1 MAVMYAFCDQ
11 KTAPS
16 GQAVPKLGTAWQ
28 GPAQVFCLP
37 AHTALPAPPH
47 PGSRTADR
55 VARQE
60 SSVLHVMGSPQQP
73 YLQTYRL
80 LLRPL
85 ITADAQILKALA
97 GDRRIADTTASIPHP
112 YQDEDA
118 TWYIQHSRDQFAL
131 DASAIFAVAHPEH
144 GLVGIVSLSRPTG
157 SLQAELGY
165 WIGVP
170 FWGNGFATEAAKR
183 LLSYGFETMGL
194 QTVQGRLFVRNAAS
208 SVVMSRLGMK
218 KQRVVHRA
226 TEKWGTGEDEEIW
239 QTSLCEAT

>member
-11 KTAPS
+11 KTAPRCLTLLRALRRSRVTKS
-16 GQAVPKLGTAWQ
+16 GVTFPVQRPSRSQAWYRLA
-28 GPAQVFCLP
+28 
-37 AHTALPAPPH
+37 
-47 PGSRTADR
+47 R